1 MDRLH
6 PATRAVAGETDPD
19 VAFSLAVRLTTE
31 PPKDW
36 DPREW
41 SSIAAAANA
50 SASAD
55 PRWFKVKALACE
67 HDTSSTRATDALW
80 ARARLILALGADN
93 ADEFRSVSAFVA
105 RAEALV
111 NSDTPDAALEVYK
124 TAHTTIFTVE
134 QGTSAWLAARDAF
147 LRCRR
152 LREVAKIVTAMTD
165 AGHALPMQLKQW
177 RSWALLREE
186 DFPLATQ

>member
-6 PATRAVAGETDPD
+6 PATRAIADATDPD
-19 VAFSLAVRLTTE
+19 VAFALAIRLITE
-31 PPKDW
+31 PPSDW

-41 SSIAAAANA
+41 SSIGAAANA

-67 HDTSSTRATDALW
+67 HDNSSTGATDALW
-80 ARARLILALGADN
+80 ARAHLILALGADN
-93 ADEFRSVSAFVA
+93 ADDFRSMSAFVA
-105 RAEALV
+105 RAQALV
-111 NSDTPDAALEVYK
+111 NSDTPDAALEAYK
-124 TAHTTIFTVE
+124 AAHTTIFTVE

-152 LREVAKIVTAMTD
+152 LREFAEIVAAMTD
-165 AGHALPMQLKQW
+165 AGHALPTQLKQW
-177 RSWALLREE
+177 RTWALLREE
-186 DFPLATQ
+186 DFPVANR